1 MLFCSFSVDNPT
13 TGKLGYIAWLV
24 IIILV
29 ILFSK
34 QVDTFIDI
42 TRPPDLDLQFSVLA
56 LMCLFGLFVCANF
69 LTSSEARV
77 FMSRLCNILKIK
89 EIQKNPLFVEKWNY
103 FGMKKPQ

>member
-1 MLFCSFSVDNPT
+1 MDNPT

-77 FMSRLCNILKIK
+77 FMSRSCNIFIMTAVKIK
-89 EIQKNPLFVEKWNY
+89 AIQLESFFVEK
-103 FGMKKPQ
+103 